1 MPDRTEIHA
10 AGLEGYRALAHPL
23 RVRIVRML
31 RDRPMSASSL
41 SRELDILPGSA
52 RYHLRTLER
61 AGIAQRAGERTIR
74 GGREVLYSAPDV
86 VRLDDD
92 VAPAVRRA
100 ADRAYLQD
108 LGSVLDEASSAP
120 GGVAG
125 FSLQVRHLR
134 PDDAAAAERVVLEAS
149 RRFAELDHPD
159 DPAAQPHALGTQLVR
174 LPPGS
179 AHR

>member
-1 MPDRTEIHA
+1 MPDRTETHA
-10 AGLEGYRALAHPL
+10 GGLEGYRALAHPL

-31 RDRPMSASSL
+31 RDRPMSASGL
-41 SRELDILPGSA
+41 ARELEILPGSA

-61 AGIAQRAGERTIR
+61 AGIAQRAGERMIR
-74 GGREVLYSAPDV
+74 GGREVLYTAPDV

-92 VAPAVRRA
+92 VAPAVRRS

-125 FSLQVRHLR
+125 FSLQVRHVR
-134 PDDAAAAERVVLEAS
+134 PRDVAKAERIVMEAS

-159 DPAAQPHALGTQLVR
+159 DPTAEPHALGTQLVR
-174 LPPGS
+174 LPVGGGD
-179 AHR
+179 R

>member
-1 MPDRTEIHA
+1 MADRTEVHA
-10 AGLEGYRALAHPL
+10 PGLEGYRALAHPL
-23 RVRIVRML
+23 RVRIVRMV
-31 RDRPMSASSL
+31 RERPMSASAL
-41 SRELDILPGSA
+41 ARELDILPGSA

-108 LGSVLDEASSAP
+108 LGAVLDEASSAP

-134 PDDAAAAERVVLEAS
+134 PGDVAKAERIVMEAG
-149 RRFAELDHPD
+149 RRFAALDHPD
-159 DPAAQPHALGTQLVR
+159 DPTAQPHAMGSQLVR
-174 LPPGS
+174 LPPSGGV
-179 AHR
+179 R